1 MPRSQLDSI
10 KELDDQ
16 RKDPTPCWPDSFYSE
31 LDRFFTANWK
41 RTGATPTSTSSSS
54 WADSSPALLFA
65 SRGRAFGQ
73 HFRTP
78 LEELDL
84 SPEAR
89 RLIKDTVKFAPRS
102 DIARV
107 IYVTT
112 PHRGSPIPH
121 NPLIN
126 RAIRFIQMPRTINRR
141 DRWVLV
147 EGIREDLRGLFTV
160 PANSIRFLKS
170 GSPILEAIE
179 TLPLGKDT
187 P

>member
-1 MPRSQLDSI
+1 M
-10 KELDDQ
+10 
-16 RKDPTPCWPDSFYSE
+16 
-31 LDRFFTANWK
+31 
-41 RTGATPTSTSSSS
+41 
-54 WADSSPALLFA
+54 
-65 SRGRAFGQ
+65 
-73 HFRTP
+73 
-78 LEELDL
+78 
-84 SPEAR
+84 
-89 RLIKDTVKFAPRS
+89 
-102 DIARV
+102 
-107 IYVTT
+107 TT

-179 TLPLGKDT
+179 TLPLGKGT

>member
-1 MPRSQLDSI
+1 MLA
-10 KELDDQ
+10 
-16 RKDPTPCWPDSFYSE
+16 
-31 LDRFFTANWK
+31 RFFLLGIGPFFHCELETDGRHPNLHIIILV
-41 RTGATPTSTSSSS
+41 GGLISSLIVREPGESF
-54 WADSSPALLFA
+54 WAAL
-65 SRGRAFGQ
+65 SD
-73 HFRTP
+73 TP

-89 RLIKDTVKFAPRS
+89 RLIEDTVKFAPRS

-107 IYVTT
+107 IHVTT

-147 EGIREDLRGLFTV
+147 EGIREALRGLFTV

-187 P
+187 L

>member
-1 MPRSQLDSI
+1 M
-10 KELDDQ
+10 
-16 RKDPTPCWPDSFYSE
+16 
-31 LDRFFTANWK
+31 
-41 RTGATPTSTSSSS
+41 
-54 WADSSPALLFA
+54 
-65 SRGRAFGQ
+65 
-73 HFRTP
+73 
-78 LEELDL
+78 
-84 SPEAR
+84 
-89 RLIKDTVKFAPRS
+89 KFAPRS

-112 PHRGSPIPH
+112 PHRSSPILH

-170 GSPILEAIE
+170 GSPILKAIE